1 MQSDL
6 PWNVRRVVARLI
18 VIAIKGAPG
27 SCISIT
33 PGLLGKVL
41 GDGAV
46 REALRLLRA
55 MSLHG
60 ILDRVNGAYTLCST
74 DNPELWV
81 TVKRLPIDEAVAW
94 LLWLIEDASDG
105 KAIGN
110 GPSYEL

>member
-1 MQSDL
+1 MQSNM
-6 PWNVRRVVARLI
+6 PWSVRRIVARLI

-27 SCISIT
+27 SCIHIT
-33 PGLLGKVL
+33 PSLLGSMI
-41 GDGAV
+41 GDGSV

-74 DNPELWV
+74 DNPELWFM
-81 TVKRLPIDEAVAW
+81 VKRLPIDEAVAW
-94 LLWLIEDASDG
+94 LLWLIENASDG
-105 KAIGN
+105 KPIST

>member
-1 MQSDL
+1 MQSNM
-6 PWNVRRVVARLI
+6 PWSVRRIVARLI

-27 SCISIT
+27 DCIHIT
-33 PGLLGKVL
+33 PSLLGDML

-60 ILDRVNGAYTLCST
+60 ILDRGYGAYTLCST
-74 DNPELWV
+74 DNPQLWAIA
-81 TVKRLPIDEAVAW
+81 KGLPIDEAVAW

-105 KAIGN
+105 KPIST
-110 GPSYEL
+110 GPNYEL